1 VRKRSIAALALL
13 GVAACL
19 ALKSSASTT
28 AAVHPNWRE
37 VKWNYPIDQWGTGRA
52 FRCSAAD
59 CGTDVDVFLR
69 AKIGFCNCTTGVAD
83 DPELERV
90 SDFDLFGG
98 HGAALAPGHPIAVRW
113 MKGRSRPYLLS
124 GSRWQTKS
132 ILTIAFNDRCDVV
145 VATAVVDPARFD
157 ELEAVVLGFIGG
169 ETAFRWVEQTLGL

>member
-1 VRKRSIAALALL
+1 MMPALLCVLCVWTVSCGGAPRWADYPTTVQASDPEAALA
-13 GVAACL
+13 
-19 ALKSSASTT
+19 
-28 AAVHPNWRE
+28 
-37 VKWNYPIDQWGTGRA
+37 
-52 FRCSAAD
+52 
-59 CGTDVDVFLR
+59 VDSDS
-69 AKIGFCNCTTGVAD
+69 CQSGVAD

-98 HGAALAPGHPIAVRW
+98 QGTALAPGHPIAVRW

-124 GSRWQTKS
+124 GSRRQKKS

-157 ELEAVVLGFIGG
+157 ELEVVVLGFIGG